1 MPGSELQ
8 LAEYVMSSHG
18 ESNTRIF
25 HAVEEREQVSS
36 LLLSV
41 HLIQGV
47 ANDKYPGK
55 PFRSREEHAD
65 EIARRGILGSLSQIN
80 LFYVFREHCR
90 RNL

>member
-1 MPGSELQ
+1 MPESEHQ
-8 LAEYVMSSHG
+8 RAEYVMSSHG
-18 ESNTRIF
+18 EADTRIF

-36 LLLSV
+36 LLLSI

-55 PFRSREEHAD
+55 PFRNREEHAD
-65 EIARRGILGSLSQIN
+65 EIARRGMLGFFSLIYR
-80 LFYVFREHCR
+80 FYVFRELCR

>member
-1 MPGSELQ
+1 MPEPELQ

-25 HAVEEREQVSS
+25 HAAEEREQVNT
-36 LLLSV
+36 LLLSF

-47 ANDKYPGK
+47 ANDEYPGK

-65 EIARRGILGSLSQIN
+65 EIARRGILGSLSLIHR
-80 LFYVFREHCR
+80 FYIFRELCR